1 MTDEWISRIKA
12 VIFDFDGVLVD
23 SMQHHV
29 DAWQS
34 VFREYGITLTPQE
47 ILEREGEKARLTTR
61 SIARNHGI
69 ELNDDE
75 VERLIRKKRKIYRSN
90 AQRRIRPLARTVV
103 ADCRHRGYKTA
114 IVTGSVRDNLEW
126 ALPPEELE
134 LFDVII
140 TADAVRLGKPHPEP
154 YLSAAEKLGVSPQE
168 CLVIENAPLG
178 IRSAKAAGMQC
189 IAITTTLPA
198 DHLREADW
206 IITDLDALWSSIEA
220 SNIGGFS
227 DESSENHHH

>member
-1 MTDEWISRIKA
+1 MNEWFSQIQA

-29 DAWQS
+29 DAWQT
-34 VFREYGITLTPQE
+34 VFREYGIELTPQE
-47 ILEREGEKARLTTR
+47 ILEREGEKARLTTS

-69 ELNDDE
+69 ELNNDE
-75 VERLIRKKRKIYRSN
+75 VERLIRKKRKIYRAN
-90 AQRRIRPLARTVV
+90 AKRRIRPLARV
-103 ADCRHRGYKTA
+103 AVSECRRRGFKTA

-126 ALPPEELE
+126 ALAPEESA

-140 TADAVRLGKPHPEP
+140 TADNVCHGKPHPEP

-178 IRSAKAAGMQC
+178 IRSAKAAGMKC
-189 IAITTTLPA
+189 IAVTTTLSA
-198 DHLREADW
+198 DHLCEADL
-206 IITDLDALWSSIEA
+206 ILPDLDALWSGIKA
-220 SNIGGFS
+220 SNAGGLS
-227 DESSENHHH
+227 DGSSENHHD